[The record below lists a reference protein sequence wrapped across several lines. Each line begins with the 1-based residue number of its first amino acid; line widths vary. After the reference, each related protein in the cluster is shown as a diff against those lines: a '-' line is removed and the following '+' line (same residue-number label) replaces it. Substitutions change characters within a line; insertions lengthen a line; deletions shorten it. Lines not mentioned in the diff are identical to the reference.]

1 MIKNRFFRL
10 LGPGMLY
17 AGAAIGVSHLV
28 QSTRAGAEFG
38 FELLGIL
45 LITNIFKYPFF
56 EMGSRY
62 VLARGG
68 NLVDAYADAGKWILI
83 LFLGMTLITMA
94 PIQAALTIVT
104 AGLSNNIFGAQWS
117 DFDMSVAITIA
128 TLLLLVVGKFKML
141 DSLIKVVILLLT
153 ISTVAAVI
161 VALGRWQGETII
173 TSTFDWSNRTHILF
187 LVAFIGWMPAPVDIV
202 VWTSIWSQAKF
213 ENLGFKPTLREVL
226 LEYRVGYFGTMI
238 VAAFF
243 LSLGAL
249 VMHGTGEAMPSGGA
263 AFADKLVGMYTK
275 TIGHWAY
282 PIIAIAALTTMFST
296 TITVLDAIPRTLVE
310 CFRRLGDGKIHLKPH
325 FQYFMWMIVLAA
337 SALILLKISGRSM
350 RTMVDLATSISFVT
364 APFLAYLNYRIIY
377 SKAIPSEFRPGIF
390 LKVWAWAGLI
400 MLSAFTLFY
409 LFVLIFPA

>member
-173 TSTFDWSNRTHILF
+173 TSTFDWSNRTHIMF

-263 AFADKLVGMYTK
+263 AFADKLVGMYTQ

-310 CFRRLGDGKIHLKPH
+310 CFRRLGDGKIHFKPQ

-377 SKAIPSEFRPGIF
+377 SKVVTAEFRPGIF
-390 LKVWAWAGLI
+390 LKVWAWTGLI
-400 MLSAFTLFY
+400 LLSAFTLFY
-409 LFVLIFPA
+409 LYVLILPA